1 MLDFD
6 SVNRVYKVKNNKI
19 IALQFFLFL
28 DNNEKNVV
36 KKCQFHQTTIDR
48 AYSF

>member
-19 IALQFFLFL
+19 IALQCFLFL
-28 DNNEKNVV
+28 DNNESIV